1 MRKSPQQNL
10 HKKGDLPFGKHSQE
24 SSRQQ
29 INAPLKMSNIFVIF
43 VLYTNALFFSGE
55 NNVS

>member
-29 INAPLKMSNIFVIF
+29 INAPLKMSNIFLRFKIQFLAIKMMHVF
-43 VLYTNALFFSGE
+43 
-55 NNVS
+55 